1 MFSGNVYFWN
11 VKSTWLFLCLSVVS
25 IHAQTDSLQ
34 MVILPG
40 EKTPQSYIGL
50 DEVVVYQPIKL
61 NSYEEMKKYILLR
74 RRVLKVYPYAQL
86 ASERFTT
93 LKERLDQMDKRRQKK
108 RYAKRIEKYLEGE
121 FSEELKKLTRKEG
134 QILVKLI
141 HRETGITPHTL
152 VKTYRNGLR
161 ATVYQFTAKLFD
173 IDLKTEFN
181 PSKEQED
188 MWIEDILLRS
198 GMTMRYN
205 EENIKK

>member
-1 MFSGNVYFWN
+1 MKW
-11 VKSTWLFLCLSVVS
+11 TLLLLCLSVVS
-25 IHAQTDSLQ
+25 IHAQTDSLP

-61 NSYEEMKKYILLR
+61 NSYDEMKKYMLLR

-86 ASERFTT
+86 ASERLTT
-93 LKERLDQMDKRRQKK
+93 LKERLFKMDRRSQKK
-108 RYAKRIEKYLEGE
+108 RYAKIIEKYLEGE
-121 FSEELKKLTRKEG
+121 FSKELKKLTRKEG

-152 VKTYRNGLR
+152 VKTYRNSLR
-161 ATVYQFTAKLFD
+161 ATVYQFTAKLYD

-181 PSKEQED
+181 PLKVKED

-198 GMTMRYN
+198 GLTMHYFGD
-205 EENIKK
+205 NIKI

>member
-1 MFSGNVYFWN
+1 MRGI
-11 VKSTWLFLCLSVVS
+11 WLLLYMIIASL
-25 IHAQTDSLQ
+25 HAQTDSLP

-50 DEVVVYQPIKL
+50 DEVVVYQPLKL
-61 NSYEEMKKYILLR
+61 NSFEEKKKYMLLR

-86 ASERFTT
+86 ASERFTA
-93 LKERLDQMDKRRQKK
+93 LKERLDQMDKRHQKK

-141 HRETGITPHTL
+141 YRETGITTHTL

-161 ATVYQFTAKLFD
+161 ATIYQLTARMFD

-181 PSKEQED
+181 PSKVQED
-188 MWIEDILLRS
+188 MWIEDILVRTGLS
-198 GMTMRYN
+198 DHYFD
-205 EENIKK
+205 KKIEKK

>member
-1 MFSGNVYFWN
+1 MKW
-11 VKSTWLFLCLSVVS
+11 TWLFLCLSVVS
-25 IHAQTDSLQ
+25 IQAQPDSLP
-34 MVILPG
+34 MLILPG
-40 EKTPQSYIGL
+40 EKIPQSYIGL
-50 DEVVVYQPIKL
+50 EEVVVYQPVKL
-61 NSYEEMKKYILLR
+61 NSYEEMKKYMLLR
-74 RRVLKVYPYAQL
+74 RRVIKTYPYAKL

-93 LKERLDQMDKRRQKK
+93 LKDRLGNMDKRRQKK
-108 RYAKRIEKYLEGE
+108 RYAKRIEKYLQGE

-141 HRETGITPHTL
+141 HRETGITPHAL

-181 PSKEQED
+181 PSKVQED
-188 MWIEDILLRS
+188 MWIEDILFRS

-205 EENIKK
+205 QEKVKK